1 MAALVIEDHLSLS
14 FLVFLNIILI
24 FPWQFLFLL
33 YWLRGNIQIR
43 KSLGITVLRYL
54 IINIILVAF
63 LILLSLIR
71 LFQHHY
77 RHSKIIMIF
86 TGSLFYIILTRH
98 LVLMF
103 NIYHFWH
110 RRNRYQPTFLQM
122 CLISATIHAIW

>member
-63 LILLSLIR
+63 LILLNLIR